1 MLLKATEILRM
12 IEEYLDRFN
21 VRGESIEVFI
31 NPSRKERR
39 DLNVEFIRF
48 FADDDNKKVY
58 VWKGFS
64 AVHGEM
70 MWHLSLNGKD
80 RSYPPASGSR
90 VDPFYSNLLVGIAQ
104 PMGGGSIEMIDS
116 IPIHRFLDYLR
127 PEDRDEKETKTFRNL
142 MSKDWRWLDKYI
154 DASKYLKRVKEEF
167 EDIVNDK
174 STQER

>member
-1 MLLKATEILRM
+1 
-12 IEEYLDRFN
+12 
-21 VRGESIEVFI
+21 
-31 NPSRKERR
+31 
-39 DLNVEFIRF
+39 
-48 FADDDNKKVY
+48 
-58 VWKGFS
+58 
-64 AVHGEM
+64 
-70 MWHLSLNGKD
+70 
-80 RSYPPASGSR
+80 
-90 VDPFYSNLLVGIAQ
+90 
-104 PMGGGSIEMIDS
+104 MIDS